1 MLNKI
6 KKQLESILTQAGVEE
21 NIVFT
26 KPPKLEMGDFAF
38 ACFELAKK
46 EGKNPAEVAKEM
58 AEKMKE
64 NDIEIVEDVKAFGP
78 YVNFFLDAKEV
89 AKITFEAVDE
99 NYGKHDIGKGKK
111 VLVEFACP
119 NPFKAFHLGHL
130 KNLISGE
137 SVVRIFENAGY
148 DVKRV
153 NYQGDVGMH
162 VAKAL
167 WGIFDLIKEFETMKE
182 KELKER
188 VEFLGRAYAHGA
200 SYFEKDEESKQ
211 EVIAYND
218 KVYEHD
224 KGIEDV
230 YNTARQWSLDY
241 FAEIYARMGS
251 SFDRLYFESEVFEK
265 GVELVKKGQEKGI
278 FRESEGAVIFPGSEY
293 DLHDRVYI
301 NSKGFPTYDAKELA
315 LAEMHF
321 KEHSPD
327 KIIHVV
333 GKEQTEYF
341 KVAFKA
347 LEQIHKETIG
357 KEHHLIGG
365 FLQLKGDQKMSSRSG
380 NIVTGDQLI
389 DAVKV
394 NISQIMEE
402 SDLPE
407 DVNKNEI
414 IEKVTNAALKYT
426 MLRADVSKDVAF
438 DIEESVSVSGNSG
451 PYLLYTV
458 ARINSI
464 LEKVGNVDT
473 LNIYPENIDE
483 TEKALL
489 LSLGEYHKITAV
501 AVEAMN
507 PSVVAQYIF
516 DVAQKFQSF
525 YASCP
530 VLQEEGDTKLFRLR
544 LITAVRTVMVSG
556 LGLLGIET
564 VEAM

>member
-6 KKQLESILTQAGVEE
+6 KKQLESILINAGVEGKIE
-21 NIVFT
+21 FT
-26 KPPKLEMGDFAF
+26 KPPKVEMGDFAF

-64 NDIEIVEDVKAFGP
+64 NGIEIVEDVKAFGP

-111 VLVEFACP
+111 ILVEFACP

-137 SVVRIFENAGY
+137 SVARIFENAGY

-167 WGIFDLIKEFETMKE
+167 WGIFDLIEEFETMKE

-200 SYFEKDEESKQ
+200 TYFEKDEESKQ
-211 EVIAYND
+211 EVISYND

-241 FAEIYARMGS
+241 FAEIYVRMGS

-278 FRESEGAVIFPGSEY
+278 FRESEGAIIFPGSEY
-293 DLHDRVYI
+293 DLHDRVYL

-315 LAEMHF
+315 LAEIHF
-321 KEHSPD
+321 QEYSPD

-357 KEHHLIGG
+357 KEHHLPGG
-365 FLQLKGDQKMSSRSG
+365 FLQLKGDQKMSSRTG

-389 DAVKV
+389 DAVKM

-402 SDLPE
+402 SNLSE
-407 DVNKNEI
+407 DVDKDDI

-438 DIEESVSVSGNSG
+438 DIKESVSVSGNSG

-464 LEKVGNVDT
+464 LEKAGSVDILET
-473 LNIYPENIDE
+473 YPQDIHK
-483 TEKALL
+483 TEKILL
-489 LSLGEYHKITAV
+489 LSLGEYFSITSL
-501 AVEAMN
+501 AVETMN
-507 PSVVAQYIF
+507 PSVIAQYIF
-516 DVAQKFQSF
+516 DVAQQFQSF
-525 YASCP
+525 YANCP
-530 VLQEEGDTKLFRLR
+530 VLSEKEDIKQFRLYI
-544 LITAVRTVMVSG
+544 ITYVRQIMVDG
-556 LGLLGIET
+556 LNLLGIET
-564 VEAM
+564 LEKM